1 MSLNRLT
8 LFSQVSVDDKR
19 GLILEIFLKIELA
32 LCYVKHHV
40 LRSLYRNVHDDSSV
54 SEVGEEKAIPCVN

>member
-40 LRSLYRNVHDDSSV
+40 LRSLYRNVHDDSV
-54 SEVGEEKAIPCVN
+54 FLKLEKKKLFHV